1 MKGREKIMKKIFA
14 KIICKI
20 CKLMKVSIMVNFEI
34 QMPAKFEIKKNHA
47 GLVMYCNFY
56 KGGKQA

>member
-1 MKGREKIMKKIFA
+1 MKKIFA